1 MFLPEDI
8 DEAHH
13 IQPDTSVPDIGCG
26 KIISIGW
33 KGLKRIR

>member
-13 IQPDTSVPDIGCG
+13 IYPDSSVPDIGRG
-26 KIISIGW
+26 KIISIS
-33 KGLKRIR
+33 